1 MTEKERTGD
10 GGRGQDKREEDM
22 TGEDRTG
29 QDRTGQDRIDVDDKN
44 RTVESGNRTGQER
57 R

>member
-29 QDRTGQDRIDVDDKN
+29 QDRIDVDDKN